1 MWASRNGSLS
11 YDQYPEAGPEHPA
24 ICSPQLKQ
32 AGSRASLFK
41 YTPPWQ
47 VFCAAL
53 GSKLQNLQSPV
64 VDANISQEN
73 WMTQEIPITK
83 EHLPQTEDNIY
94 ETSLPKMKSSTR
106 DINTPQNIELSYD
119 NQHEHSS
126 QEVVLQQE
134 MRPEDK
140 EGEILDLGRP
150 ELKVENGWKMLDP
163 TEDQSPCMTK
173 SISGKTDHWTPS
185 PDRESKLEVLR
196 SGSHYDIRAYK
207 GERKPSRLYEEDE
220 EELQYKIPSKNV
232 SPEIA
237 KELEDER
244 QEIIRR
250 QVVRKSNTMA
260 EKWSSM
266 NELEAIDTSSLVKV
280 TREARKINPTSFAL
294 CFDNPSPDWTI
305 IPVNPENIDTE
316 QINFAAARQQFLALE
331 KTNPKMLLDPKRHV
345 PSPRELKTTG
355 HAYGSKEPQN
365 PEMPRNDKELDEY
378 SQLRENSV
386 GADLLILPQREASS
400 YSGTT
405 FLSAEK
411 MPSDLEVDM
420 STGNVNE
427 RTFKKESGNPLAQS
441 QDPAKE
447 AEIRNETPIERE
459 IRLAMEREENLWKE
473 RGVQRISTKDDLVE
487 IRSKPLLSSPVS
499 SPASSRKGKDKPLV
513 SFYVQREIEQ
523 EAKREE
529 DLQKEGR
536 LLGMYDRGLRQELA
550 ERRKIFEREEEASPL
565 PSLCKQK
572 KQGELLETLHG
583 DAATLCCNVDPSR
596 EGIASQNVNW
606 SSEIHRPSAEPTLG
620 KKNPGNEPP
629 LKTCS
634 TASSPKMNF
643 PSRCPPC
650 SQDLKAP
657 RDTFVLKKQ
666 HLAIPVRKL
675 QFSFSED
682 QAPQSLQRKEPKPQ
696 KPAPRE
702 ELYTLKTWRPR
713 TSILIDQDIQDA
725 LQRELELQ
733 EQRRKISLTAQELP
747 SSRVSSQSSA
757 ASGET
762 GRYSISSSPVFVP
775 NSPVRFPTSPI
786 LYRPSMTTNSPES
799 NFRRCQSPIQSRIRP
814 KEDGKYAGIELND
827 EIDTEVVK
835 SIKPIC
841 RRSALAQLWETGQI
855 RNMDDDSD

>member
-1 MWASRNGSLS
+1 
-11 YDQYPEAGPEHPA
+11 
-24 ICSPQLKQ
+24 
-32 AGSRASLFK
+32 
-41 YTPPWQ
+41 
-47 VFCAAL
+47 
-53 GSKLQNLQSPV
+53 
-64 VDANISQEN
+64 
-73 WMTQEIPITK
+73 
-83 EHLPQTEDNIY
+83 
-94 ETSLPKMKSSTR
+94 
-106 DINTPQNIELSYD
+106 
-119 NQHEHSS
+119 
-126 QEVVLQQE
+126 
-134 MRPEDK
+134 MRPEVK
-140 EGEILDLGRP
+140 EGEILDLGQH

-173 SISGKTDHWTPS
+173 SINGKTDHWTPP

-207 GERKPSRLYEEDE
+207 GEKKPSRLYEEDE

-237 KELEDER
+237 KELENER

-266 NELEAIDTSSLVKV
+266 NELEAIDTSSLGKV
-280 TREARKINPTSFAL
+280 TREARKNNPTTSFAL

-345 PSPRELKTTG
+345 PPPRELKATS

-365 PEMPRNDKELDEY
+365 PEMPRNDKELGEY
-378 SQLRENSV
+378 SQLRENSI
-386 GADLLILPQREASS
+386 GEDLLIVPQREASS

-405 FLSAEK
+405 SLSAEK
-411 MPSDLEVDM
+411 MPSGLGVDM

-427 RTFKKESGNPLAQS
+427 RTFKKVSGNPLAQS
-441 QDPAKE
+441 QGPAKE
-447 AEIRNETPIERE
+447 SEFSNETPIERE

-473 RGVQRISTKDDLVE
+473 RGIQRISSRDDLVE

-499 SPASSRKGKDKPLV
+499 SPASSRKGKDKPLI

-550 ERRKIFEREEEASPL
+550 ERRKIFEREEEEAPL

-572 KQGELLETLHG
+572 KQEELLETLHG
-583 DAATLCCNVDPSR
+583 DSSTLRCNVDPPGER
-596 EGIASQNVNW
+596 IASQNVNW
-606 SSEIHRPSAEPTLG
+606 SSEIHRPSAVPTLG
-620 KKNPGNEPP
+620 KKTPGNEPP

-634 TASSPKMNF
+634 TASSPKMDF
-643 PSRCPPC
+643 PSQCPPC

-657 RDTFVLKKQ
+657 RDKFVLKKQ
-666 HLAIPVRKL
+666 HWAIPVHKL
-675 QFSFSED
+675 QFSFPED
-682 QAPQSLQRKEPKPQ
+682 QRPQSLQRNKHKPQ

-702 ELYTLKTWRPR
+702 ELYTVKTWRPR
-713 TSILIDQDIQDA
+713 TSILIDQEIQDA

-733 EQRRKISLTAQELP
+733 EQRRKSSLTVQELP

-757 ASGET
+757 ASGDT
-762 GRYSISSSPVFVP
+762 GRYSVSSSPVFVP
-775 NSPVRFPTSPI
+775 NSPVRLPTSPI
-786 LYRPSMTTNSPES
+786 LYRPSMTTDSPES

-855 RNMDDDSD
+855 QNIDDDSD

>member
-1 MWASRNGSLS
+1 MGLW
-11 YDQYPEAGPEHPA
+11 DP
-24 ICSPQLKQ
+24 
-32 AGSRASLFK
+32 
-41 YTPPWQ
+41 
-47 VFCAAL
+47 V
-53 GSKLQNLQSPV
+53 QNRQSPV

-73 WMTQEIPITK
+73 WMTQEIPITN

-94 ETSLPKMKSSTR
+94 EISLPNMKSSTR
-106 DINTPQNIELSYD
+106 DIPFNSPQNTELGYED
-119 NQHEHSS
+119 QHEQSG

-134 MRPEDK
+134 MRSKDK
-140 EGEILDLGRP
+140 EGEILDLGQP

-163 TEDQSPCMTK
+163 TEDQSWCMTK
-173 SISGKTDHWTPS
+173 SINGRTDLWMPS

-207 GERKPSRLYEEDE
+207 GEKKPSRLYEEDD
-220 EELQYKIPSKNV
+220 EELQYKIPSKDV

-244 QEIIRR
+244 QEVIRR

-260 EKWSSM
+260 EKWSST
-266 NELEAIDTSSLVKV
+266 NELEAIGTSSLGKV
-280 TREARKINPTSFAL
+280 TTEPRKKNPTSFAL

-331 KTNPKMLLDPKRHV
+331 KTNPKMLLEPKRHI
-345 PSPRELKTTG
+345 PSPRELKATN
-355 HAYGSKEPQN
+355 HAFGSKEPRN
-365 PEMPRNDKELDEY
+365 AEMPRNNKELDEF
-378 SQLRENSV
+378 SQRKLRENSI
-386 GADLLILPQREASS
+386 GGDLVLPQRKASS
-400 YSGTT
+400 YLGTAFVSAGKIPSG
-405 FLSAEK
+405 
-411 MPSDLEVDM
+411 LEVDM
-420 STGNVNE
+420 SAGNVNE
-427 RTFKKESGNPLAQS
+427 RTFEKESGNPLARG

-447 AEIRNETPIERE
+447 PEVRNETPIERE

-473 RGVQRISTKDDLVE
+473 RGIQRINTKEDLVE

-499 SPASSRKGKDKPLV
+499 SPASSRKGKDKPHI
-513 SFYVQREIEQ
+513 SFFVQREIEQ

-536 LLGMYDRGLRQELA
+536 LLGMYDRGGLRQELA
-550 ERRKIFEREEEASPL
+550 ERRKIFEREEEEVPL
-565 PSLCKQK
+565 PSLDKQK

-583 DAATLCCNVDPSR
+583 DSATLCCNVVPPR

-606 SSEIHRPSAEPTLG
+606 SSELHQPSSVPTFG
-620 KKNPGNEPP
+620 KKTSGNEPS

-634 TASSPKMNF
+634 AASSAKMDF
-643 PSRCPPC
+643 PTSRFPPC

-657 RDTFVLKKQ
+657 RDKFVLKKQ
-666 HLAIPVRKL
+666 HFAIPVRKC
-675 QFSFSED
+675 QFSFPED
-682 QAPQSLQRKEPKPQ
+682 QGPRSLQRKEHKPQ

-713 TSILIDQDIQDA
+713 TSILIDQEIQDA

-733 EQRRKISLTAQELP
+733 EQRRKNNWTAQELP

-757 ASGET
+757 ASGDA
-762 GRYSISSSPVFVP
+762 GRYSVSSSPVFVP
-775 NSPVRFPTSPI
+775 NSPVRLPTSPI
-786 LYRPSMTTNSPES
+786 LYRASLTTNSAES

-855 RNMDDDSD
+855 RNIDDDSD

>member
-1 MWASRNGSLS
+1 
-11 YDQYPEAGPEHPA
+11 
-24 ICSPQLKQ
+24 
-32 AGSRASLFK
+32 
-41 YTPPWQ
+41 
-47 VFCAAL
+47 
-53 GSKLQNLQSPV
+53 
-64 VDANISQEN
+64 
-73 WMTQEIPITK
+73 MTQEIPITK

>member
-1 MWASRNGSLS
+1 MGLW
-11 YDQYPEAGPEHPA
+11 DP
-24 ICSPQLKQ
+24 
-32 AGSRASLFK
+32 
-41 YTPPWQ
+41 
-47 VFCAAL
+47 V
-53 GSKLQNLQSPV
+53 QNRQSPV

-73 WMTQEIPITK
+73 WMTQEIPITNG
-83 EHLPQTEDNIY
+83 HLPQTEDNLY
-94 ETSLPKMKSSTR
+94 EISLPNMKSSTR
-106 DINTPQNIELSYD
+106 DIPFNSPQNTELGYED
-119 NQHEHSS
+119 QHEQSG

-134 MRPEDK
+134 MRSEDK
-140 EGEILDLGRP
+140 EGEILDLGQP

-163 TEDQSPCMTK
+163 TEDQSWCITK
-173 SISGKTDHWTPS
+173 TINRRTDHWMPS

-207 GERKPSRLYEEDE
+207 GEKKPSRLYEEDD
-220 EELQYKIPSKNV
+220 EELQYKIPSKDV

-244 QEIIRR
+244 QEVIRR

-260 EKWSSM
+260 EKWSST
-266 NELEAIDTSSLVKV
+266 NELEAIDMSSLGKV
-280 TREARKINPTSFAL
+280 TTEPRKNNSTSFAL
-294 CFDNPSPDWTI
+294 CFDNLSPDWTI

-316 QINFAAARQQFLALE
+316 QINFAAARQQFLTLE
-331 KTNPKMLLDPKRHV
+331 KTNPKMLLEPKRYV
-345 PSPRELKTTG
+345 PSPRELKATS
-355 HAYGSKEPQN
+355 HAYWSKEPQN
-365 PEMPRNDKELDEY
+365 PEMPRNDKELDE
-378 SQLRENSV
+378 SSQRQLRQNSI
-386 GADLLILPQREASS
+386 GGDLFVLPQRKASS
-400 YSGTT
+400 YLGTT
-405 FLSAEK
+405 FVSAEK
-411 MPSDLEVDM
+411 MPSGLEVDM

-427 RTFKKESGNPLAQS
+427 RTFEKESGNPLAKS

-447 AEIRNETPIERE
+447 PEVWNETPIERE

-473 RGVQRISTKDDLVE
+473 RGIQRINTRDDLVE

-499 SPASSRKGKDKPLV
+499 SPASSRKGKDKSHI

-550 ERRKIFEREEEASPL
+550 ERRKLFEREEEEVPL
-565 PSLCKQK
+565 PSLGKQK
-572 KQGELLETLHG
+572 KQRELLETFHG
-583 DAATLCCNVDPSR
+583 DSATLCCNVVPPG

-606 SSEIHRPSAEPTLG
+606 SSEIHRPSSVPTFG
-620 KKNPGNEPP
+620 KKTPGNEPS

-634 TASSPKMNF
+634 TASSPKMDF
-643 PSRCPPC
+643 PTSRCPPC

-657 RDTFVLKKQ
+657 RDKFVLKKQ
-666 HLAIPVRKL
+666 HFAIPVHKC
-675 QFSFSED
+675 QFSFPED
-682 QAPQSLQRKEPKPQ
+682 QGPQSLQRKEQKLQ

-702 ELYTLKTWRPR
+702 ELYTVKTWRPR
-713 TSILIDQDIQDA
+713 TSILIDQEIQDS

-747 SSRVSSQSSA
+747 SSWVSSSQSSA
-757 ASGET
+757 ASGDT
-762 GRYSISSSPVFVP
+762 GRYSVSSSPVFVP
-775 NSPVRFPTSPI
+775 NSPVRLPTSPI
-786 LYRPSMTTNSPES
+786 LYRPSLTTNSAES
-799 NFRRCQSPIQSRIRP
+799 NFRSCQSPRQSRIRL

-855 RNMDDDSD
+855 RNIDDSD